1 MEQKQVF
8 FFQGLISSVNLIEFG
23 YFVSVITPLRFSDS
37 FHCVIY
43 RCLTSFLCWFQRLIS
58 KFVDGGND
66 LHHEYEVVRYNKR
79 SLTNVQLVHV
89 QPCAFLVK
97 LL

>member
-1 MEQKQVF
+1 M
-8 FFQGLISSVNLIEFG
+8 NLINFG
-23 YFVSVITPLRFSDS
+23 YFVSVIFPLRFSDS

-43 RCLTSFLCWFQRLIS
+43 RCLTSFLCRFQRLIS
-58 KFVDGGND
+58 KFVDGEND

-79 SLTNVQLVHV
+79 SITNVQLVHDNLV
-89 QPCAFLVK
+89 RFLVK